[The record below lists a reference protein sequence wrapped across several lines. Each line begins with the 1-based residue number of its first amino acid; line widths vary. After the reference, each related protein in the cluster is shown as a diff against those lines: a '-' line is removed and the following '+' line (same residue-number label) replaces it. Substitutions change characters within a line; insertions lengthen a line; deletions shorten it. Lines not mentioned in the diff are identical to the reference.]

1 MSSNLSLRLLAGT
14 ALAGC
19 LALAACGEQKADDSS
34 GGGTEMAATE
44 ASPELGTFGIE
55 LGDMDTSV
63 EPGDDFNAY
72 VNGKWNLL
80 DECKSSQELAKLF
93 PPGKLRIKI
102 CTGAAR
108 FLL

>member
-1 MSSNLSLRLLAGT
+1 MVFRGIRGHVMSCDR
-14 ALAGC
+14 
-19 LALAACGEQKADDSS
+19 LALMVSFELQGIKKTAA
-34 GGGTEMAATE
+34 
-44 ASPELGTFGIE
+44 
-55 LGDMDTSV
+55 V
-63 EPGDDFNAY
+63 YPGLAY